1 MGESHI
7 TIELT
12 HQCNNK
18 CFYCYNEYREKC
30 KKYNDINIVKKHIED
45 IINSQIDKPMVLVF
59 SGGEPTL
66 DNEYLFEI
74 LMYTYKLKKQ
84 KNLQFDININ
94 TNCTNLSDKLLNA
107 IIYTK
112 TALFISLISKD
123 KLLYNKIT
131 NSDNYDKF
139 IENLKKVIN
148 KNVRHSGNLVVNVF
162 NYQSLEESCDYFF
175 NIGVKTI
182 VTSLA
187 HGKVEGF
194 FDKESY
200 NKYIDQCL
208 SLKKKYNDSFGFCST
223 LGSCQLD
230 RFCLT
235 GNASNGRQLVNCSF
249 IKGMTGITPENI
261 YVGCCR
267 QPFELFVKAD
277 SYDESKIKNKKIL
290 ALLPEIPN
298 ECKDCLLK
306 SLCFGLCGH
315 DIQLRNTRRNEILK
329 IIDLIKNED
338 DFKHYCKYYNMH
350 NEFIDEVRYVNENLY
365 TIWDVINIFRKVLI
379 NEEYNNY
386 TGC

>member
-249 IKGMTGITPENI
+249 IKGMTGITPENT

-315 DIQLRNTRRNEILK
+315 DIQLRNTRRNKILK